1 MAITAGQVK
10 ELREKTGVGM
20 MECKKA
26 LSESDGDM
34 EKAVLW
40 LRERG
45 MSRAQ
50 KKAGRVTAEGLVGV
64 LLNDAQTAGVVLEV
78 NCETD
83 FVSKNDDFKK
93 FVADASK
100 LALDNKVTSVQE
112 LGDIAMASG
121 KTVADTLTS
130 LIATIGENLQL
141 RRVACLQADDGIV
154 AGYTH
159 MGGGIGTLVALKGT
173 KNTELAKDLAMHIA
187 AAAPRY
193 LTNDQVDATELEQEK
208 ELAKK
213 KLLEE
218 GKPENMIDKIMAGQ
232 MSKFYKEVCLIEQ
245 AFVKDPKTSIK
256 QLLASDGG
264 ASITGFQ
271 RFQLGEGIE
280 KKSDNFADE
289 VKSLTK

>member
-26 LSESDGDM
+26 LSESDGEM

-50 KKAGRVTAEGLVGV
+50 KKAGRVTAEGLVGM
-64 LLNDAQTAGVVLEV
+64 LLNDNQTAGVVLEV

-93 FVADASK
+93 FVADAAK
-100 LALDNKVTSVQE
+100 LALDNKVTDVKE
-112 LGDIAMASG
+112 LGSIAMASG
-121 KTVADTLTS
+121 KSVADTLTDM
-130 LIATIGENLQL
+130 IATIGENLQL
-141 RRVACLQADDGIV
+141 RRVACLQVDDGIV
-154 AGYTH
+154 AGYIH
-159 MGGGIGTLVALKGT
+159 MGGGIGTLVGLKGT
-173 KNTELAKDLAMHIA
+173 KNEGLAKDLAMHIA
-187 AAAPRY
+187 AASPRY
-193 LTNDQVDATELEQEK
+193 LTSDQVDVTELEQEK

-218 GKPENMIDKIMAGQ
+218 GKPENMIEKIMSGQ
-232 MSKFYKEVCLIEQ
+232 MKKFYKEVCLIEQ
-245 AFVKDPKTSIK
+245 AFVKDPKSSIK
-256 QLLASDGG
+256 QLLEAEGS
-264 ASITGFQ
+264 ASIAGFQ